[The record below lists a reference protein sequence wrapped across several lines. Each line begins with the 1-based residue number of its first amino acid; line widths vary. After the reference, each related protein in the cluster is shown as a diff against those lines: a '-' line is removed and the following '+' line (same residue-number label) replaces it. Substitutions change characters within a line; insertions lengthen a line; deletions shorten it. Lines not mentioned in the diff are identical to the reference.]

1 MVVRR
6 TRCAGQAA
14 AARSPR
20 RRYRATFALNTEPSV
35 TRLQFQGINY
45 RASVWVN
52 GQFVSSL
59 VGTFRTFDVDIT
71 SAAAAGLN
79 AVAVQVT
86 RPFDRALP
94 STNHDTDL
102 AISFVDW
109 SPPPPDGNMGL
120 WRPVL
125 LYHHASL
132 SLSTPSVTVQPRA
145 SLPPTPAA
153 PCDIAVTIIV
163 HATNAAS
170 STALTALLSCTL
182 ALADGRRIVVSQ
194 QITAP
199 PLHTIRFTFV
209 PSDFPQLLVTAAAL
223 WWPWQMGS
231 PTLNS
236 LTCSVLSR
244 EGSASHTS
252 DASASVGLRWVGSSL
267 DRNAHRL
274 YTVNGHPVLIRL
286 HTLLQPIIRFI
297 LISLTL
303 GARDGLP
310 IYFSARYIA
319 RRARPSHLILTRAA
333 SHKFGGANSTRTA
346 RWTEHHTSGGQDG
359 VAAVLRNA
367 GLRGH
372 ARAAWMVRPRP

>member
-1 MVVRR
+1 
-6 TRCAGQAA
+6 
-14 AARSPR
+14 
-20 RRYRATFALNTEPSV
+20 
-35 TRLQFQGINY
+35 
-45 RASVWVN
+45 VWVN

-71 SAAAAGLN
+71 CAAGAGLN

-86 RPFDRALP
+86 RPYDRALP

-109 SPPPPDGNMGL
+109 SPAPPDGNMGL

-125 LYHHASL
+125 LYQHASL
-132 SLSTPSVTVQPRA
+132 SLSTPSVTVRPRA
-145 SLPPTPAA
+145 SSPPSPAA
-153 PCDIAVTIIV
+153 PCDVAVTIIV
-163 HATNAAS
+163 HATSAAS
-170 STALTALLSCTL
+170 SSALTAHLSCTL

-199 PLHTIRFTFV
+199 PLHTIRFTFA
-209 PSDFPQLLVTAAAL
+209 PTDFPQLFVSAAAL

-252 DASASVGLRWVGSSL
+252 AASVGLRWVGSSL

-286 HTLLQPIIRFI
+286 HLLLQPIIDFI
-297 LISLTL
+297 LIPLTL
-303 GARDGLP
+303 GAPDGLP
-310 IYFSARYIA
+310 IYFSARHVA
-319 RRARPSHLILTRAA
+319 RRAFFAP
-333 SHKFGGANSTRTA
+333 N
-346 RWTEHHTSGGQDG
+346 
-359 VAAVLRNA
+359 
-367 GLRGH
+367 
-372 ARAAWMVRPRP
+372 PRSIPRIWRDK